1 MERQAAG
8 KDLLER
14 ALRTQKVGRRMI
26 AIAIIVF
33 ICVMP
38 PVFEMIDRA
47 MPGYAVVW
55 IFVVWTV
62 AIACI
67 AAVVERRFDP
77 SLLGSGSPGNR
88 PR

>member
-1 MERQAAG
+1 MEQPAAG

-26 AIAIIVF
+26 AFAIIAF
-33 ICVMP
+33 ICVMA
-38 PVFEMIDRA
+38 PVLGMIDRV
-47 MPGYAVVW
+47 MPGYAVIW
-55 IFVVWTV
+55 IFVVWAL

-67 AAVVERRFDP
+67 AALVERRFDP
-77 SLLGSGSPGNR
+77 SLLGSGSPGDR